1 MELDPE
7 KTQCKTDA
15 CTPGQGTVM
24 NSFEQS
30 NKSSGVMKCEK
41 SLEQQSDY
49 TYKFFDKTLS
59 NEVSYFIGRLV
70 CC

>member
-1 MELDPE
+1 MELDPK
-7 KTQCKTDA
+7 KTQRRIDTYA
-15 CTPGQGTVM
+15 PGQGIVM

-49 TYKFFDKTLS
+49 KFSTKL
-59 NEVSYFIGRLV
+59 
-70 CC
+70 